1 MKKATVHANNDA
13 LKARRKAN
21 TRNTLKRFLRNR
33 SAVMGV
39 IILLVIILA
48 AIFAKQ
54 IAPYPYD
61 KQDLTCILQPPS
73 SQHIFGTDNFGR
85 DLFTRVLYGARISLV
100 VGFVSVSIGSIIG
113 GIIGA
118 VCGYYGGKLDDVVMR
133 LMDILQAI
141 PSMIMAISVA
151 AMLGTGLGN
160 AMVAIGV
167 TLIPRFARVTRSSV
181 LTVKGMEYVEAAHSL
196 GAKDSRIILTH
207 LIPNSL
213 APIIVQITLS
223 MALAILQAASLSF
236 IGLGVQPPTPEWG
249 SMLSAARGYI
259 TTTWHFALFP
269 GLAIMLS
276 VISINMIGDGLRDVL
291 DPRLK

>member
-1 MKKATVHANNDA
+1 MKNDQNA
-13 LKARRKAN
+13 KTSAISARRKAN
-21 TRNTLKRFLRNR
+21 ARNTFKRFLRNR
-33 SAVMGV
+33 SAVAGV
-39 IILLVIILA
+39 IILLIIVLA
-48 AIFAKQ
+48 AIFADQ
-54 IAPYPYD
+54 IAAYPYD
-61 KQDLTCILQPPS
+61 KQDLNAILQTPS
-73 SQHIFGTDNFGR
+73 LKHPFGTDNFGR

-100 VGFVSVSIGSIIG
+100 VGFVSVGIGSIIG

-118 VCGYYGGKLDDVVMR
+118 ISGYYGGRLDDIVMR
-133 LMDILQAI
+133 VMDVLQAI

-151 AMLGTGLGN
+151 AMLGTGFMN
-160 AMVAIGV
+160 AMIAIGV

-181 LTVKGMEYVEAAHSL
+181 LTVKGMEYVEAAHAL
-196 GAKDSRIILTH
+196 GARDIRVILTH

-213 APIIVQITLS
+213 APIIVQVTLS

>member
-1 MKKATVHANNDA
+1 MKNTADRNNA
-13 LKARRKAN
+13 LKARRRAN
-21 TRNTLKRFLRNR
+21 ARNTLKRFLRNR

-39 IILLVIILA
+39 IILLIIVLA

-61 KQDLTCILQPPS
+61 KQDLTAILQTPS
-73 SQHIFGTDNFGR
+73 AKHIFGTDNFGR

-100 VGFVSVSIGSIIG
+100 VGFVSVGIGSIIG

-118 VCGYYGGKLDDVVMR
+118 VCGYYGGKLDDIVMR

-213 APIIVQITLS
+213 APIIVQVTLS

-291 DPRLK
+291 DPKLK

>member
-1 MKKATVHANNDA
+1 MSRLKKTAGGS
-13 LKARRKAN
+13 LEARRRVNA
-21 TRNTLKRFLRNR
+21 RNTLKRFLRNR
-33 SAVMGV
+33 SAVAGV
-39 IILLVIILA
+39 VILLIIVLA
-48 AIFAKQ
+48 AIFADQ

-61 KQDLTCILQPPS
+61 KQDLNSILQTPS
-73 SQHIFGTDNFGR
+73 KEHLFGTDNFGR

-100 VGFVSVSIGSIIG
+100 VGFVSVGIGSIIG

-118 VCGYYGGKLDDVVMR
+118 ISGYYGGKFDDIIMRVM
-133 LMDILQAI
+133 DVLQAI

-160 AMVAIGV
+160 AMIAIGV

-181 LTVKGMEYVEAAHSL
+181 LTVKSMEYVEAAHAL
-196 GAKDSRIILTH
+196 GAKDARIILTH

>member
-1 MKKATVHANNDA
+1 MKKKNDI
-13 LKARRKAN
+13 LYVRRRVN
-21 TRNTLKRFLRNR
+21 RRNTLKRFLRNR
-33 SAVMGV
+33 SAVAGV
-39 IILLVIILA
+39 IILVIIVLA

-61 KQDLTCILQPPS
+61 EQNLNNILQTPS
-73 SQHIFGTDNFGR
+73 RDHLFGTDNFGR

-100 VGFVSVSIGSIIG
+100 VGFVSVGIGSIIG

-118 VCGYYGGKLDDVVMR
+118 ISGYYGGKMDDIVMR
-133 LMDILQAI
+133 VMDVLQAI

-151 AMLGTGLGN
+151 AMLGTGLKN
-160 AMVAIGV
+160 AMIAIGV

-181 LTVKGMEYVEAAHSL
+181 LTVKGMEYVEAANAL
-196 GAKDSRIILTH
+196 GAGDWRIILTH

-213 APIIVQITLS
+213 APIIVQVTLS

-249 SMLSAARGYI
+249 SMLSSARGFI